1 MKVPPEHE
9 VKLLARLELVLRG
22 FLSPVVPHGRAV
34 RFCTKALPTKEGNM
48 ATKTL
53 APIFPPEGHNPPP
66 HFGGTAEQRAVNE
79 ATHRYFAGEDPRC
92 MNCDCRPW
100 GRWSGWACDAAQP
113 NT

>member
-1 MKVPPEHE
+1 
-9 VKLLARLELVLRG
+9 
-22 FLSPVVPHGRAV
+22 
-34 RFCTKALPTKEGNM
+34 M
-48 ATKTL
+48 ATETL
-53 APIFPPEGHNPPP
+53 APIFPPEGQNPPP

-79 ATHRYFAGEDPRC
+79 ATHRYLAGDQDPRC